1 MHGHGDDERGGLD
14 DDERCKREILCTEK
28 DLNGPKICGTNGK
41 TYSNPCELNRIVCF
55 GLPVEMHRMGDCQI
69 SERCPL
75 ERDFQLKLIRSNSI
89 KYANEFV
96 PICDKTTK
104 LYAQIQCHSVIGYCW
119 CSTNHG
125 NPIPSTSVAISTH
138 KMPDCYHLNAIHVGA
153 DGKIEKAEHSIT
165 TNATEC
171 SNVERIIFNSNI
183 LDVYRREYENVPDEH
198 SPHRGDETGETM
210 ERKILVWRFNKL
222 DIDENGRLSSD
233 ELSPERRLTVL
244 LVKPTTCARNF
255 HKFCDKNSDRLI
267 DLQEWTT
274 CLKID
279 FGSKCF

>member
-1 MHGHGDDERGGLD
+1 MKNGHGDDERGGL

-28 DLNGPKICGTNGK
+28 DLNGPKICGTK
-41 TYSNPCELNRIVCF
+41 RE
-55 GLPVEMHRMGDCQI
+55 
-69 SERCPL
+69 
-75 ERDFQLKLIRSNSI
+75 FQLKLIRLNSI

-96 PICDKTTK
+96 PICDKETK
-104 LYAQIQCHSVIGYCW
+104 LYAKIQCHSVIGYCW

-138 KMPDCYHLNAIHVGA
+138 KMPDCHHINATFSNKIKKGGCNSSIHVGA
-153 DGKIEKAEHSIT
+153 DGKIEKLEHSIT

-198 SPHRGDETGETM
+198 SPHRGDETGETV

-222 DIDENGRLSSD
+222 DIDENGQLSMD

-244 LVKPTTCARNF
+244 LVKPITCARNF